1 VAPHLRALIRQRLAN
16 IDEKLT
22 RSMIATDGASA
33 AASAASREAK
43 RTLISRLDGLCARV
57 AVLQAKVGAN

>member
-16 IDEKLT
+16 VDEKLT
-22 RSMIATDGASA
+22 RSMIATDGASE
-33 AASAASREAK
+33 ASREAK
-43 RTLISRLDGLCARV
+43 RALISRLDGLCARV

>member
-1 VAPHLRALIRQRLAN
+1 VAPHLRALIRQRLAHV
-16 IDEKLT
+16 DEKLT

-33 AASAASREAK
+33 ASREAK
-43 RTLISRLDGLCARV
+43 RALISRLDGLCARV